1 MRAIYVSAGLFSL
14 LAAFGLGVVVG
25 RFVMKD
31 GPSKTAFNQGT
42 IPGLFGQNNEF
53 SAAGIPNQ
61 DPSQIL
67 PVLPNPQ
74 EANLT
79 PAQIEASAAANAAK
93 NCSVTASRPMPIR
106 NWNNFGAI
114 SAVAVGENCGT
125 AVVRFVLKASD
136 GRTLFT
142 LSAPARDLD
151 VAPDASAETL
161 QAAVERSLPDS
172 AVRAAA
178 YPQWKEGAPTPLGT
192 EFNRETYEAIRAQ
205 NAPVICIKLASA
217 PQTCFAADPNSNEI
231 KTLSRG

>member
-14 LAAFGLGVVVG
+14 LAAFGLGIVVG

-31 GPSKTAFNQGT
+31 GPQDVAMNQNA

-61 DPSQIL
+61 DPAQML
-67 PVLPNPQ
+67 PTAPNPPQ
-74 EANLT
+74 ANLT
-79 PAQIEASAAANAAK
+79 AAQAEAMASASAAK
-93 NCSVTASRPMPIR
+93 NCSVSASRSMPIR
-106 NWNNFGAI
+106 NWNSTGSI
-114 SAVAVGENCGT
+114 SAVAVGESCGT
-125 AVVRFVLKASD
+125 AVVRFVLKTSD

-142 LSAPARDLD
+142 LTAPARDLD
-151 VAPDASAETL
+151 VAEGASADAL
-161 QAAVERSLPDS
+161 KDAIERSLPDS

-205 NAPVICIKLASA
+205 NLPVICIKLASA
-217 PQTCFAADPNSNEI
+217 PQTCFASDPNSNEI